1 MAELNWEDLSLVLEC
16 LKIILGR
23 LRASYFELLGEKICL
38 KAAETFIYA
47 FSK

>member
-23 LRASYFELLGEKICL
+23 LRASYFELLGKKNL
-38 KAAETFIYA
+38 PKSSGDIYLRL
-47 FSK
+47 